1 MKLLRS
7 IVLALTFVCSWSAAH
22 AQCTGQF
29 PAGTV
34 CGNAGSS
41 LGLPTA
47 TPSSSFSSLLSVG
60 VSPITGGTVN
70 GLLYNNAAKLGNLA
84 TTNNGVLVTSGTGVP
99 SISTTLPTG
108 LAMQTPAS
116 INLTNGTALPLGSIT
131 GFGAGVATF
140 LATPSS
146 ANLAAAVTGETG
158 TGALVFG
165 TSPTL
170 ASPAFTF
177 STGAFNVISANS
189 VNTGFENV
197 LSASNSGT
205 LSNAATVASMYST
218 LSAGAFTFVRMSALG
233 GASPVG
239 VITSGSGLTGGLQ
252 ISAGVGPLSIINPIL
267 TTPALGNASATG
279 LTVSN
284 TLGNINIFDT
294 GGVVTGVGGQLNL
307 QAGSGGGTTTYAAAK
322 GYATNGSAG
331 TQAGDLQILT
341 MAGGTL
347 TEWGR
352 FLSTG
357 NLLFR
362 GGGQLAGGSSG
373 IMQLPNATDT
383 LVGKATTDTL
393 TNKTI
398 TAASNVLGNVTMT
411 LGSDALGDLYYR
423 NGSGQLTRLPIGST
437 TNVLTVVAG
446 LPQWAAGGGGAVSSV
461 SNANGSLTISPTT
474 GAVVASINPAGSV
487 AYTGTNSFTNLSLAG
502 GGTTNSNATLFET
515 FTDCTRPEAYG
526 GVHDAG
532 ATNNVVAIAAASAAA
547 ATNALGVC
555 FSGNPAAGSGTWGT
569 TAIQFGGPVPNSG
582 TFTGSITTTTL
593 TVTSGPT
600 ATLSVGMTLS
610 GGVVAAGTVI
620 TGPVLTGSGGMGTYT
635 ITPSQTVGSTT
646 ITATAPTVTGS
657 ITGTVFTV
665 TAVTNGVLRAGNS
678 LAGAGITNGTII
690 TSLGTGTGGV
700 GTYNVNVN
708 TAATGSIT
716 IRAYPVTVVP
726 IPKFVRGDTNQNA
739 GLLGINIAGSAHLEP
754 LVGIFN
760 YIGYSPNPWGF
771 AFEGLRINANSAYWT
786 GLLVHGFN
794 YSSMRDVN
802 VINSLNC
809 GIRVLGD
816 GQGSNIYATFD
827 RVLAGE
833 AGAGNTGCGWDWVGN
848 NGDGA
853 YYNQAISGR
862 NLYAQGNGGVGM
874 SFNFTN
880 MICLECEAES
890 NVSNS
895 VVIDNSHHLQLLDLY
910 TEANGAGVAATA
922 NSLGVYITG
931 QLIDGVSTQLTRTCA
946 SCFIDYW
953 NGTVYT
959 RNFGAQRVGISPFAA
974 SPTCSAGTNE
984 GMQWMINDSTVTAW
998 GTAIPSGGGANRV
1011 MAFCNA
1017 SGWTVMAR

>member
-34 CGNAGSS
+34 CGNAGAS

-70 GLLYNNAAKLGNLA
+70 GLLYNSAAKLGNLA
-84 TTNNGVLVTSGTGVP
+84 TINNGVLVTSGTGVP

-116 INLTNGTALPLGSIT
+116 INLTNGTALPISTGVSGLGLGVAGVLSIAPNNIGGLISFNGT
-131 GFGAGVATF
+131 FGAISGAS
-140 LATPSS
+140 LATTGIISAGSTLVTSGAAGGIQINDRGAIS
-146 ANLAAAVTGETG
+146 ANQWIVYAQAGAYRLFNAGADQLTLANSAGGGVLSVLSTTASTSTA
-158 TGALVFG
+158 TGALTVAG
-165 TSPTL
+165 GVGVG
-170 ASPAFTF
+170 
-177 STGAFNVISANS
+177 GALNVGGAISGISATLSGVASIGGTMLVYTNAGAQAGIYGTTDA
-189 VNTGFENV
+189 TGKETIYGSMVPGSGLVSFYTNANNRGNI
-197 LSASNSGT
+197 SASAADWTFGVIGGSSAGT
-205 LSNAATVASMYST
+205 LS
-218 LSAGAFTFVRMSALG
+218 LAGA
-233 GASPVG
+233 
-239 VITSGSGLTGGLQ
+239 TSGSTKLQSLAVASGALTL
-252 ISAGVGPLSIINPIL
+252 P
-267 TTPALGNASATG
+267 
-279 LTVSN
+279 
-284 TLGNINIFDT
+284 
-294 GGVVTGVGGQLNL
+294 
-307 QAGSGGGTTTYAAAK
+307 
-322 GYATNGSAG
+322 
-331 TQAGDLQILT
+331 
-341 MAGGTL
+341 
-347 TEWGR
+347 
-352 FLSTG
+352 ST
-357 NLLFR
+357 
-362 GGGQLAGGSSG
+362 
-373 IMQLPNATDT
+373 TDT

-461 SNANGSLTISPTT
+461 SNANGTLTISPTT

-726 IPKFVRGDTNQNA
+726 IPKFVRGDTNQNV
-739 GLLGINIAGSAHLEP
+739 GLLGINIAGSTHLEP

-833 AGAGNTGCGWDWVGN
+833 AGAGNAGCGWDWVGN

-862 NLYAQGNGGVGM
+862 NLYAQSNGGVGM

-895 VVIDNSHHLQLLDLY
+895 VVIDNSHHLQLLDFY

-922 NSLGVYITG
+922 NSLGVYLTG